1 MIEAPVFYHYL
12 GQWPDDYA
20 RPGWTPQRVRD
31 DLRRRGWRG
40 PLANNPAVFIDYLE
54 AEGLHPMTGTLH
66 PHTDDYMVHPVVYD
80 GGKSDYQL
88 HCPVCGHEYVHFGT
102 PLELA
107 GKDNYDAVPD
117 EWVRGDVIEI
127 PMNCEA
133 GHQWRLQIGFHKGYT
148 LVRSLRDPDVKQE

>member
-1 MIEAPVFYHYL
+1 M
-12 GQWPDDYA
+12 
-20 RPGWTPQRVRD
+20 
-31 DLRRRGWRG
+31 
-40 PLANNPAVFIDYLE
+40 
-54 AEGLHPMTGTLH
+54 
-66 PHTDDYMVHPVVYD
+66 HPVVYD

-148 LVRSLRDPDVKQE
+148 LVRSLRDPDVKQD